1 MSATVLFWIVILALA
16 IGTFLL
22 RSLPFWLHGKMPS
35 PPWLT
40 RLLRYVPAA
49 ALTAL
54 VIPGSLY
61 MREAGEYTVVPARI
75 IAALVALIV
84 ALRFRSTV
92 ATLVVGMV
100 SLWGAQYLLG

>member
-1 MSATVLFWIVILALA
+1 MSSTLQFWIVILTLA
-16 IGTFLL
+16 VGTFLL

-35 PPWLT
+35 PPWLN

-54 VIPGSLY
+54 GVPGSLY
-61 MREAGEYTVVPARI
+61 MRDAGEYTLAPARI
-75 IAALVALIV
+75 IAILVALGV

-92 ATLVVGMV
+92 ATLVAGMV
-100 SLWGAQYLLG
+100 TLWGVQYFLG

>member
-1 MSATVLFWIVILALA
+1 MSSTWQFWTVILTLA

-35 PPWLT
+35 PSWLN

-54 VIPGSLY
+54 VVPGSLY
-61 MREAGEYTVVPARI
+61 MREAGDYTLAPARI
-75 IAALVALIV
+75 IAMLVALGV

-92 ATLVVGMV
+92 ATLIVGMV
-100 SLWGAQYLLG
+100 TLWGVQYLLG